1 MIKAINARRL
11 LPLAVCAVLA
21 ACSSQEPVAYRDIA
35 SSSLMRANPGD
46 DTGRV
51 PYSYSTRVDWST
63 YGKTIVDPVGIY
75 RGPDHQFSDMT
86 EKDKTELAR
95 YMHTRFTRALMNR
108 FQITNAAGPGTLRVK
123 LTLTG
128 AETNTP
134 VLSTLLRFD
143 IAGGLYN
150 GVQAV
155 RGREGLMNGSVI
167 YVVEIYDAA
176 SNNLLDASVAKQYP
190 GAYNIGATIG
200 ALAAAKTGIDKGAEA
215 LSEQLR

>member
-1 MIKAINARRL
+1 MIRAIKTRYL
-11 LPLAVCAVLA
+11 LSLAVCAILT
-21 ACSSQEPVAYRDIA
+21 ACGSPEPVVYRDIA
-35 SSSLMRANPGD
+35 SSSLMRPNPGD

-51 PYSYSTRVDWST
+51 PYSYSTRADWRA
-63 YGKTIVDPVGIY
+63 YDKAIIDPVAVY
-75 RGPDHQFSDMT
+75 RGSDHQFGDMP
-86 EKDKTELAR
+86 EKDKAELAR
-95 YMHTRFTRALMNR
+95 YMQSRFTRELMNR
-108 FQITNAAGPGTLRVK
+108 YQITNAAGPGTLRVK

-128 AETNTP
+128 AETNTA
-134 VLSTLLRFD
+134 VVSTFLRFD

-167 YVVEIYDAA
+167 YVVEISDA
-176 SNNLLDASVAKQYP
+176 SSGTLLDASVAKQYP

-200 ALAAAKTGIDKGAEA
+200 SLAAAKTGIDKGAVA